1 MRYAE
6 THGGRLSQFFLKEDK
21 KLQHVPLE
29 KLIVMTAGPGNIPH
43 TPKQQAAN
51 GKDYVE
57 E

>member
-1 MRYAE
+1 MLKLMGEDWAN
-6 THGGRLSQFFLKEDK
+6 FLKEDK